1 MNKTLLASEIPT
13 ESTSSPIEKL
23 NILRGGYNMKNEL
36 INENTTK
43 LIDECQFGCALEIS
57 ENIEEKAR
65 ILQAMLVENLDGTI
79 NALVEAYE
87 KPWDYSREVVVDLVS
102 TIKGINTFDFV
113 VEQGDFCDIFRANE
127 TLNEVFIVDATEDK
141 YEFIDENFGEDFV

>member
-1 MNKTLLASEIPT
+1 
-13 ESTSSPIEKL
+13 
-23 NILRGGYNMKNEL
+23 MKNEL